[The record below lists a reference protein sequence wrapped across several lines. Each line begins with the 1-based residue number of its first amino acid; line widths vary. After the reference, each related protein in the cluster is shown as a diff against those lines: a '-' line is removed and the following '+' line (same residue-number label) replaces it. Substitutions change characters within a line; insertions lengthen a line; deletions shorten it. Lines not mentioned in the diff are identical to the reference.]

1 MAFTFEIRADALRNR
16 LYCRMTG
23 FMTDDDA
30 VRVADTIIDEIQKL
44 KPGFAI
50 INDIRDLKPTSQT
63 ATDHMKRAQE
73 ASVKHGSGR
82 VIRVVGDQV
91 VTQIQWNRTLKA
103 VRGTGAETART
114 VEEAERMLER
124 DRAGG
129 SGSPP
134 AR

>member
-1 MAFTFEIRADALRNR
+1 MAFTFEIRGDALRNR
-16 LYCRMTG
+16 LYCRMAG
-23 FMTDDDA
+23 FMTDQDA
-30 VRVADTIIDEIQKL
+30 VRVADTIIAEIQKL
-44 KPGFAI
+44 QPGFAI

-103 VRGTGAETART
+103 VRGTPAETAST
-114 VEEAERMLER
+114 VEEAERMLEA
-124 DRAGG
+124 DRTRP
-129 SGSPP
+129 SGP
-134 AR
+134 